1 MITKIIWIVVLLGFS
16 AYFSATETAF
26 TSVNRIRI
34 KNLAND
40 GNRRAR
46 DVFELSEQFDTVLST
61 LLVGNNIVNIA
72 LTSLATV
79 LCLELYPVY
88 GATVSTIATT
98 IVVLIFGEIS
108 PKSLAKESPEKFSM
122 FSAPLLKFFMVILAP
137 INWLFGCWKKLLALL
152 FRTGD
157 SKPITEDEL
166 LTLVEEAE
174 TEGGIDGQQS
184 ELIQNAIEFNDL
196 EAWDVLTPR
205 VDIKAIEIDEGKDE
219 IAALFLSTGFSRLP
233 VYEDD
238 LDNIVGVLNQKDFHN
253 YIKGTDVPV
262 SSYVKP
268 VIFVAGSM
276 KISQLLKK
284 LQLGKTHIAIIVDE
298 YGGTSGLVTMEDII
312 EELVGEIYD
321 EHDAVQLQDIV
332 QQQDGSYRVLCGTNL
347 DKMFDFFDVEEEID
361 ATTVNGWVVLQ
372 LDNLPKVGDTFIY
385 EADYKR
391 FEVKVT
397 KADARKALEINM
409 VVTEL
414 PKDE

>member
-205 VDIKAIEIDEGKDE
+205 VDIKAIEIEEGKDE

-253 YIKGTDVPV
+253 YIKGTDVPI

-298 YGGTSGLVTMEDII
+298 YGGAGD
-312 EELVGEIYD
+312 
-321 EHDAVQLQDIV
+321 
-332 QQQDGSYRVLCGTNL
+332 DGGYHRGAGRRDL
-347 DKMFDFFDVEEEID
+347 
-361 ATTVNGWVVLQ
+361 
-372 LDNLPKVGDTFIY
+372 
-385 EADYKR
+385 
-391 FEVKVT
+391 
-397 KADARKALEINM
+397 
-409 VVTEL
+409 
-414 PKDE
+414 